1 MNEQVNL
8 KELVQKCMGDL
19 IVGNGLGLVEI
30 SDSEVLLRSD
40 TYAINVFADRDGVS
54 LVYFD
59 KSVKPIKGYNVFLF
73 LINKRRN
80 LLTFSAK
87 KPNASSYA
95 EFVEIELC
103 SLVQHLRDAGRDLL
117 TGSKEWIK
125 GYSWPVLSPSGGVAA
140 MI

>member
-1 MNEQVNL
+1 MNAQVNL

-19 IVGNGLGLVEI
+19 VVANRLGLIEI

-40 TYAINVFADRDGVS
+40 MYAVDVYADRDGVS

-59 KSVKPIKGYNVFLF
+59 KSAKPIKGYNVFLF

-80 LLTFSAK
+80 LLTFSAQ
-87 KPNASSYA
+87 KPKASSYA
-95 EFVEIELC
+95 DFVEIELS
-103 SLVQHLRDAGRDLL
+103 SLAQHLRDAGGDLL
-117 TGSKEWIK
+117 AGSKEWIK
-125 GYSWPVLSPSGGVAA
+125 GYSWPALSPSGSVAA